1 MTDASVGIPVYG
13 ECPAGAGAPVAP
25 STEAKTG
32 GVGPMPRVVDKQE
45 KAERIGAAAIG
56 VLRQLGY
63 HRARMQDIAQAAGVG
78 KGTLY
83 EYFPNKGEIFRFEFE
98 RYFQAFEAG
107 AERALAEAPSPGAK
121 LLALVRFAFEHVNEW
136 EDHCAVYVDYFG
148 SARQEDDDTFSLG
161 PVYGAIEA
169 RIRLLVESGQASGEV
184 EVDVDPVATAELL
197 VSIFDGVV
205 LHGVFA
211 KRSDTDALRDTALR
225 LLEHGMIT
233 AHGPVP
239 ADEQGS

>member
-1 MTDASVGIPVYG
+1 
-13 ECPAGAGAPVAP
+13 
-25 STEAKTG
+25 
-32 GVGPMPRVVDKQE
+32 MPRVVDKQR

-63 HRARMQDIAQAAGVG
+63 HRARMQDIARAAGVG

-83 EYFPNKGEIFRFEFE
+83 EYFRSKDEIFRFEFE

-107 AERALAEAPSPGAK
+107 AEHAMSEAGSAGAQ
-121 LLALVRFAFEHVNEW
+121 LLALVRFAFDHVSEW

-148 SARQEDDDTFSLG
+148 SARPEGDDAFSLA

-169 RIRLLVESGQASGEV
+169 RIRGLVESGQSAGEV
-184 EVDVDPVATAELL
+184 LADVDPAATAELL

-205 LHGVFA
+205 LHGIFV
-211 KRSDTDALRDTALR
+211 KRSDTAALRDTALR
-225 LLEHGMIT
+225 LVERGMMT
-233 AHGPVP
+233 TRGP
-239 ADEQGS
+239 ARGAGRGS